1 MAVRQRTARRDMAS
15 PIALFCWFKPAPPHP
30 LAGGGSSIPSIF
42 FASTKA
48 PSRLIA
54 WLGKGVISDSCWRVL
69 ANFDGRPAS
78 GRTRDRTRFV
88 LAMTNDQRS
97 FAKAL
102 IGAIS
107 FLTSFV
113 ILSLAVSEG
122 VTDRLDST
130 VRSIAHNASSPA
142 LTASMDVAT
151 HLGSASLL
159 APLFLASCLYLYLVG
174 LRRQAAI
181 LVITMAGAV
190 ILENG
195 LKLLV
200 HRARPEPFFGVV
212 APETYSFPSGQR
224 CFRRVSMS
232 WSHAL

>member
-142 LTASMDVAT
+142 LTASMDLRPISVR
-151 HLGSASLL
+151 HLCCAALFGFLSLFVSGRIAPTGSDANHHD
-159 APLFLASCLYLYLVG
+159 G
-174 LRRQAAI
+174 GRGR
-181 LVITMAGAV
+181 
-190 ILENG
+190 
-195 LKLLV
+195 
-200 HRARPEPFFGVV
+200 H
-212 APETYSFPSGQR
+212 
-224 CFRRVSMS
+224 
-232 WSHAL
+232 